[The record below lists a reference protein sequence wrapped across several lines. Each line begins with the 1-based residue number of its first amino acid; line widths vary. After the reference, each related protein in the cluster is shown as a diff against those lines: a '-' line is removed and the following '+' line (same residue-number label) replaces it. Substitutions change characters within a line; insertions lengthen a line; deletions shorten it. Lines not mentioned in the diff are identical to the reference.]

1 MAVVSEKSPFSK
13 LVLVNR
19 DAPPVFVDALTK
31 DPLGAVCVDV
41 PEALLLEGS
50 SKLELP
56 VAVVEDRRLIEELPV
71 P

>member
-1 MAVVSEKSPFSK
+1 MSEKSPFSK

-19 DAPPVFVDALTK
+19 DEPPVLVDALTK

-41 PEALLLEGS
+41 PEALLLAGS

-56 VAVVEDRRLIEELPV
+56 VAVVDDRRLIEELPV